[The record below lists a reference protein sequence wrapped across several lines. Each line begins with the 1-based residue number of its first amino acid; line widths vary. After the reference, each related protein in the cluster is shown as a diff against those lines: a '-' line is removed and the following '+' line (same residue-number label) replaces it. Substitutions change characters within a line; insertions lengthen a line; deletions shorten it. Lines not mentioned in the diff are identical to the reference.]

1 MSNDASRWWA
11 IKAEEYRRK
20 AEEAEKQLA
29 AVEDERAKASLR
41 NSAFHWRLMA
51 ERAECAGR

>member
-1 MSNDASRWWA
+1 MATMAD
-11 IKAEEYRRK
+11 EYRRK

-29 AVEDERAKASLR
+29 AVKDERAKAILR

-51 ERAECAGR
+51 ERAEREGR